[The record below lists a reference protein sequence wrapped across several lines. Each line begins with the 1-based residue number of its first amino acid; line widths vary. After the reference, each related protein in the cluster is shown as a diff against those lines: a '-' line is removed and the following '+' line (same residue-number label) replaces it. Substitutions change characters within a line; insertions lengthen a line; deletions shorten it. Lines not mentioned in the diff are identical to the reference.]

1 MTERTAKLPQVPR
14 CFFWR
19 CLCGANMRILVSGAT
34 ATVRQLADKYRQHLG
49 VLMTPQNWNRVCS
62 LPLPWAADNAAFSKP
77 DDQKFW
83 RLCMESWAMDRHCPP
98 EWVAVPDVVGNHSA
112 TLQMFGWWRE
122 YWQEE
127 LGCIPFPLAFVL
139 QDGCTIDEIPW
150 AEIAAVFVGG
160 STRFKLRESADLVQA
175 AKARGKLVHIGRVNS
190 LQRLRFAH
198 DVGADSVDGTS
209 FSMFPET
216 YIPQCVRYLQRLK
229 SAPTLF

>member
-1 MTERTAKLPQVPR
+1 
-14 CFFWR
+14 
-19 CLCGANMRILVSGAT
+19 MRILVSGAT

-62 LPLPWAADNAAFSKP
+62 LPLPWACDNAAFSKP
-77 DDQKFW
+77 DDHKFW

-98 EWVAVPDVVGNHSA
+98 EWVAVPDAVGNHSA

-150 AEIAAVFVGG
+150 EHIRAVFVGG
-160 STRFKLRESADLVQA
+160 STAFKLRQSEPLVRA
-175 AKARGKLVHIGRVNS
+175 AQQRKKLVHIGRVNT
-190 LQRLRFAH
+190 LRRLRFAY
-198 DVGADSVDGTS
+198 DLGADTVDGTAC
-209 FSMFPET
+209 SMYPDR
-216 YIPQCVRYLQRLK
+216 YILQFLKYLRSLER
-229 SAPTLF
+229 SPALF